1 MDTADLHARIL
12 TFLRGELAL
21 TGHQV
26 MISLELELAPSVQGA
41 RPQQLKKWIRE
52 SQPELFEGGL
62 ETEKLAS
69 AIIQL
74 ADDDVETQQLGK
86 YRYVLRSH
94 QHLGGRSTL
103 SFSLSPTYRHDGPDG
118 AESTTALMAAG
129 QKLDGN
135 AAATMILGKHA
146 GDLLRTNLQMFDIQ
160 GKYATHVT
168 AKLLEEN
175 AELSLECRNL
185 RRENDELKSTRMER
199 EYALS
204 ERAEKMHQGNKQFD
218 KVMQLGTIVASKML
232 GDGGGGA
239 TPVGMLL
246 ATFKDS
252 ITQQQSM
259 QLLQMLTNE
268 QRLMLMEIFSY
279 ATTAEQAQAA
289 QAAQNGHGAN
299 GATNG
304 APKP

>member
-12 TFLRGELAL
+12 AFLRGELAL

-26 MISLELELAPSVQGA
+26 CVSLELELAPTAQGF

-62 ETEKLAS
+62 ETEKLVTT
-69 AIIQL
+69 ILQM
-74 ADDDVETQQLGK
+74 ADDDVETQSPGK
-86 YRYVLRSH
+86 YRYVVRTLQR
-94 QHLGGRSTL
+94 LGERSTV
-103 SFSLSPTYRHDGPDG
+103 SFSLSPTYRGG
-118 AESTTALMAAG
+118 ADDDSTALTVAG
-129 QKLDGN
+129 QKIDGN
-135 AAATMILGKHA
+135 AAATAILGRHA
-146 GDLLRTNLQMFDIQ
+146 GDLLRVNLQQSELQM
-160 GKYATHVT
+160 KYATHVT
-168 AKLLEEN
+168 AKLLEDNAQLNIEN
-175 AELSLECRNL
+175 RNL

-199 EYALS
+199 EYSLS

-218 KVMQLGTIVASKML
+218 KIMQLGTIVASKML